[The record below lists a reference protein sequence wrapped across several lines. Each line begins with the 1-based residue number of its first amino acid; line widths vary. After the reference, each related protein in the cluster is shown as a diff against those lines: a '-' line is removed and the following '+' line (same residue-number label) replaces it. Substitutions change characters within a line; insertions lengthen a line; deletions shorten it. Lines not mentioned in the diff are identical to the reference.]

1 VLGRADE
8 PDGFVRS
15 RLIVQCQAD
24 RPATCVRLSSSPWYD
39 PGLVSPVDYARAR
52 RLLLRTDPV
61 LAALIRAH
69 GPCGLAD
76 GVRIDHFAAL
86 ARSII
91 FQQLSTKAAS
101 TIHARLVGLLP
112 DGKVTAPALVAL
124 TEQRYRSVGIS
135 RQKSMYLRDLSEKTA
150 SGVLALDGIEELDDE
165 GVIAALTTVKGV
177 GRWTAE
183 MFLMFR
189 LHRPDVLPVGDLGIL
204 TAVQRAY
211 GMRKRP
217 TPERLRKLGDAW
229 KPYRSIACWYL
240 WRSLDNGNAVS
251 RPQPR
256 RVRRR
261 GGSSD
266 PPSR

>member
-1 VLGRADE
+1 M
-8 PDGFVRS
+8 
-15 RLIVQCQAD
+15 
-24 RPATCVRLSSSPWYD
+24 
-39 PGLVSPVDYARAR
+39 
-52 RLLLRTDPV
+52 

-76 GVRIDHFAAL
+76 AVRLDHFPAL
-86 ARSII
+86 VRAII

-101 TIHARLVGLLP
+101 TIHARLLAALP
-112 DGKVTAPALVAL
+112 GGRVTADALAAL
-124 TEQRYRSVGIS
+124 TDEQFRSVGVS
-135 RQKSMYLRDLSEKTA
+135 RQKSDYLRDLSAKVV
-150 SGVLALDGIEELDDE
+150 SGGLSLEGIEALEDE
-165 GVIAALTTVKGV
+165 AVIAALTTVKGI

-240 WRSLDNGNAVS
+240 WRSLDERAATV
-251 RPQPR
+251 RRQPR
-256 RVRRR
+256 RAR
-261 GGSSD
+261 
-266 PPSR
+266 